1 MRERRIKMARFNITG
16 EPEQLNKAKD
26 LLLTNGFHTTRIYA
40 HNDGSKRYLAAY
52 SDTKS
57 LFFVS
62 SSNGEPT
69 YTLEEIEDKIKK
81 GVDLWK

>member
-1 MRERRIKMARFNITG
+1 MARFNITG
-16 EPEQLNKAKD
+16 EPDQLNKAKD
-26 LLLTNGFHTTRIYA
+26 LLLKHGFHTTRIYA
-40 HNDGSKRYLAAY
+40 YNDGRKRYLAAY

-62 SSNGEPT
+62 SPNGDPT
-69 YTLEEIEDKIKK
+69 YTLEEIEDKIRK

>member
-1 MRERRIKMARFNITG
+1 MARFNITVD
-16 EPEQLNKAKD
+16 PDQLNKAKD
-26 LLLTNGFHTTRIYA
+26 LLLMNGFHTSRIYA
-40 HNDGSKRYLAAY
+40 HNDGSKRYLAAH

-62 SSNGEPT
+62 SSNGAPT
-69 YTLEEIEDKIKK
+69 HTLEEIEDKIKK